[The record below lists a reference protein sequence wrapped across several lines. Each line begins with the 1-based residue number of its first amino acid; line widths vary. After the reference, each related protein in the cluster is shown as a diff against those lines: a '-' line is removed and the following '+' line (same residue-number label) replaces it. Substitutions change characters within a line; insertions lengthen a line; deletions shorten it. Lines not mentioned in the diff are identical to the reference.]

1 MNRTISLAIF
11 NGLLFGCATSQIG
24 TVDQYTV
31 RRVGQTTWIE
41 RMGPAT
47 ASSVAGALVGTGVAA
62 RLQSQPI
69 SLKLGTDYACNY
81 QEILTADISE
91 SCNRNH

>member
-1 MNRTISLAIF
+1 MNRTISLVIF
-11 NGLLFGCATSQIG
+11 TGLLFGCATSQKAA
-24 TVDQYTV
+24 VDQYTA

-47 ASSVAGALVGTGVAA
+47 ARSVASALIGTGIAA
-62 RLQSQPI
+62 SIQSQPI
-69 SLKLGTDYACNY
+69 PLKPGADYACNY